1 MKILD
6 VEDKDLIFQT
16 LGCLKPCYTMS
27 PALESKTVTWRHDR
41 WPNTAIGKTG
51 KQNRKQENTSILH
64 RMKRKMNA
72 ISIDNLSSEDSK
84 GSDSNTSLQNNSDS
98 HFSLSDIDQPL
109 SILASENGVHRKKQ
123 DSMEN
128 TKRSARISEVYL
140 TLMKRHVSL
149 PIFHG
154 LILRRLHENGVLSI

>member
-1 MKILD
+1 
-6 VEDKDLIFQT
+6 
-16 LGCLKPCYTMS
+16 
-27 PALESKTVTWRHDR
+27 
-41 WPNTAIGKTG
+41 
-51 KQNRKQENTSILH
+51 
-64 RMKRKMNA
+64 MNA

-84 GSDSNTSLQNNSDS
+84 ASDSNTLLQNNYDS

-123 DSMEN
+123 DCMEN